1 MDTEIDKDEMDW
13 DKNNEKTEDH
23 EFFAPTEVVEHNHK
37 RKELEMG
44 YTTTKIKAE
53 SMSLSNL
60 SAKGVVIKDP
70 KYTTLLKDSFDTI
83 HRLFYLNNFQRKF
96 LLEKIQK
103 TKIDQKV
110 LLYSGNES
118 NFDDGGW
125 AAFILLE
132 GEVHFFNTNS
142 SFLDLITEI
151 SLFGYDGPIFQK
163 RLSTATAEKG
173 TVIGVISRKDFLEL
187 IHPFSQF
194 ATYLSRNIIYKD
206 KVIDDLQYFKSFILA
221 SIDKGPLDM
230 EKVIDSYKKI
240 CSCLHPKCTSEDID
254 IGAWSYALNRLPQD
268 IIENYTFILM
278 NKPPRLVT
286 LRDELGLNLPRKK
299 TIARNRDVYECLGGK
314 NIVVVRDMETDVL
327 DFMSNLCIHI
337 IESSKLRKRIY
348 SPLTIDEISKTG
360 KNFEK
365 TFDVFV
371 KKTGLYIYDED
382 KTTLKNLFGDNFG
395 EKLINICINH
405 QDINVIINKVK
416 LTDKDPIEFWT
427 QNLYNTVKKTLGVTS
442 WLSEIDDLV
451 VDIIQGSKRTLLNC
465 ISPHLYMHK
474 DEILS
479 WAKKYKIELKI
490 KTFLNENDKLIAYSY
505 YYYKAF
511 PDKDKERQEMYLRS
525 GIEIVENTFGTG
537 VNILVINVNKLDK
550 VNKDPNIKIKPASKN
565 HIILHLEYTFGKK
578 SHDIIKPV
586 LMLFGDKA
594 RSLNILGKCGGLTG
608 QRSDII
614 VADSIFTDKT
624 HELVSLNVGEL
635 GLDTLKN
642 ATKCDIHKGP
652 LLTVAGTI
660 LQNYELLNFYKHVM
674 GCVGLE
680 MEGFYYAAEVENS
693 VKHRLV
699 NSKFISRFFYY
710 VSDLPLDPTQVLSQ
724 EGSNVSWDE
733 GVCSM
738 NAIQRHILNQMMQ

>member
-1 MDTEIDKDEMDW
+1 MKEITYVTGNWAKIDSAKQILEPLGYQVNNIKMDTEIDKDEMDW

-23 EFFAPTEVVEHNHK
+23 EFFAPTEVVEHHHK

-83 HRLFYLNNFQRKF
+83 HPLFYLNNVQRKF
-96 LLEKIQK
+96 LLEKIQI

-163 RLSTATAEKG
+163 RLSTAIAEKG

-268 IIENYTFILM
+268 IIENYTLILM

-299 TIARNRDVYECLGGK
+299 TIARNRDVFECLGGK

-327 DFMSNLCIHI
+327 
-337 IESSKLRKRIY
+337 Y
-348 SPLTIDEISKTG
+348 
-360 KNFEK
+360 
-365 TFDVFV
+365 
-371 KKTGLYIYDED
+371 
-382 KTTLKNLFGDNFG
+382 
-395 EKLINICINH
+395 
-405 QDINVIINKVK
+405 
-416 LTDKDPIEFWT
+416 
-427 QNLYNTVKKTLGVTS
+427 
-442 WLSEIDDLV
+442 
-451 VDIIQGSKRTLLNC
+451 
-465 ISPHLYMHK
+465 
-474 DEILS
+474 
-479 WAKKYKIELKI
+479 
-490 KTFLNENDKLIAYSY
+490 
-505 YYYKAF
+505 
-511 PDKDKERQEMYLRS
+511 
-525 GIEIVENTFGTG
+525 
-537 VNILVINVNKLDK
+537 
-550 VNKDPNIKIKPASKN
+550 
-565 HIILHLEYTFGKK
+565 
-578 SHDIIKPV
+578 
-586 LMLFGDKA
+586 
-594 RSLNILGKCGGLTG
+594 
-608 QRSDII
+608 
-614 VADSIFTDKT
+614 
-624 HELVSLNVGEL
+624 
-635 GLDTLKN
+635 
-642 ATKCDIHKGP
+642 
-652 LLTVAGTI
+652 
-660 LQNYELLNFYKHVM
+660 FYV
-674 GCVGLE
+674 
-680 MEGFYYAAEVENS
+680 
-693 VKHRLV
+693 
-699 NSKFISRFFYY
+699 
-710 VSDLPLDPTQVLSQ
+710 
-724 EGSNVSWDE
+724 
-733 GVCSM
+733 
-738 NAIQRHILNQMMQ
+738 